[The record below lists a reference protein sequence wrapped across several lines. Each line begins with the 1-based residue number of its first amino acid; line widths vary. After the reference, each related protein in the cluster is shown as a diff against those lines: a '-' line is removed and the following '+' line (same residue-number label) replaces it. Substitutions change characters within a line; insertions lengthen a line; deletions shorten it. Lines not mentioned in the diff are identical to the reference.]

1 MKKIVGFVVA
11 IIILMMTGVFLQI
24 SKGIASA
31 MLTNGNDVS
40 QFQFVVVSLASN
52 MLPLI
57 LGLWL
62 VRTSWKKIT
71 SDNIKDVL

>member
-31 MLTNGNDVS
+31 MLTNSNDVS

-71 SDNIKDVL
+71 SDNIKEVL

>member
-31 MLTNGNDVS
+31 ILTNGNDVS
-40 QFQFVVVSLASN
+40 QFQFVVVNLIAN

-57 LGLWL
+57 VGLWL
-62 VRTSWKKIT
+62 IRASWKKIT
-71 SDNIKDVL
+71 SNTKES